1 MTDTQ
6 DLKPCP
12 FCGADPYTEEGGTEG
27 YYVSCPA
34 CLCVVGEA
42 WGQSGGLGL
51 FKTEAEAIAAWNRR
65 EP

>member
-12 FCGADPYTEEGGTEG
+12 FCGADPYIEEGGTHG
-27 YYVSCPA
+27 YCVSCPA
-34 CLCVVGEA
+34 CL

-51 FKTEAEAIAAWNRR
+51 FKTEGEAVAAWNRR